1 MVAYYEN
8 ESALDAAL
16 KAAKSAD
23 EAHKILQ
30 DLEQRMRMAP
40 SSWIQKALRV
50 YWSMI

>member
-30 DLEQRMRMAP
+30 DLEQRMAP
-40 SSWIQKALRV
+40 SAWIQKALCV
-50 YWSMI
+50 WWSMI

>member
-16 KAAKSAD
+16 KVTKSAD
-23 EAHKILQ
+23 EVNKILQ
-30 DLEQRMRMAP
+30 DLEQRMAP

-50 YWSMI
+50 YWSML

>member
-23 EAHKILQ
+23 EVNTILQ
-30 DLEQRMRMAP
+30 DLEQRMAP
-40 SSWIQKALRV
+40 SGWIQKALRV
-50 YWSMI
+50 WWSMI

>member
-8 ESALDAAL
+8 ESALDIAL
-16 KAAKSAD
+16 KAVKSAD
-23 EAHKILQ
+23 EARKIMQ
-30 DLEQRMRMAP
+30 DLEQRMAP

>member
-8 ESALDAAL
+8 ESALDAAS

-30 DLEQRMRMAP
+30 DLEQRMAP
-40 SSWIQKALRV
+40 SDWIQKALRV

>member
-23 EAHKILQ
+23 EADKILQ
-30 DLEQRMRMAP
+30 DLEQRMAP
-40 SSWIQKALRV
+40 SSWLQKALRV
-50 YWSMI
+50 WRSMI

>member
-8 ESALDAAL
+8 EAALDAAL

-30 DLEQRMRMAP
+30 DLEQRMAP
-40 SSWIQKALRV
+40 SDWIQKALRV